1 MKEEID
7 IIKKLKDFPKG
18 IKFYSLVYG
27 EVKFVG
33 LTEDRIICETPISKL
48 RHSYNRFGQLVLEN
62 ETLSSE
68 QILQP
73 DERGSSWKY
82 HKPDGNL
89 KFKIGYV
96 IVPKKGDFQTP
107 WRIVSLDNN
116 YYVCDKGL
124 LPFFKEDEWKWFRFY
139 KEAWVILQHS
149 PGKVHRISE
158 VSGDLMIYKL
168 ENDPKSYSV
177 LDGGIRYW
185 RPTDAK
191 KGDLLL
197 ASQEETSYSSRHFY
211 TIFLGLDKD
220 GKVVGLGKF
229 PVYSPQRDYCLDK
242 ITFSRTNVSFEPTKD
257 SEKDKLLKVFV
268 YLGIISSVDS
278 ECFIKVERFNVNTLK
293 PFDKV
298 LVKKTIGD
306 GDVWRAELFS
316 YIEEGYD
323 HFNRYRCVSCNDT
336 FTKCVPYNKDTEHLA
351 GTALEAPDYYINW
364 LDYGR

>member
-7 IIKKLKDFPKG
+7 IIEKLKDFPKG

-73 DERGSSWKY
+73 NKRGDSWKS

-96 IVPKKGDFQTP
+96 IVPKGEGDFPVP
-107 WRIVSLDNN
+107 WKIVSLDDN

-124 LPFFKEDEWKWFRFY
+124 LPFSKEEEWRWYKFY
-139 KEAWVILQHS
+139 RGAWVILRHS
-149 PGKVHRISE
+149 PNKVHKISE
-158 VSGDLMIYKL
+158 ISEDRITYKL
-168 ENDPKSYSV
+168 EGDSKTYST

-185 RPTDAK
+185 EPTDAE

-197 ASQEETSYSSRHFY
+197 AIIPKSSYSCERFY
-211 TIFLGLDKD
+211 TIFCGIDED
-220 GKVVGLGKF
+220 GNVVGLGKF
-229 PVYSPQRDYCLDK
+229 HNYDPQKNYCLDR
-242 ITFSRTNVSFEPTKD
+242 ITFSQPNIEFEPTKEED
-257 SEKDKLLKVFV
+257 ERWLLKIFT
-268 YLGIISSVDS
+268 YLGIAPDTNNLDRFFRTIKFDIS
-278 ECFIKVERFNVNTLK
+278 TLK

-298 LVKKTIGD
+298 LVKKSD
-306 GDVWRAELFS
+306 QDVWRAELFS
-316 YIEEGYD
+316 HMEEDKYC
-323 HFNRYRCVSCNDT
+323 HVNRYRCASCSDT
-336 FTKCVPYNKDTEHLA
+336 VFVKCVPYNSDTKHLV
-351 GTALEAPDYYINW
+351 GTNLEAPDYYINW
-364 LDYGR
+364 L